1 VPYTPA
7 GHFAEGKNDPAFRT
21 KLAIGGDLAIQARA
35 AGFVFRVRDQDGF
48 GGEPAE
54 AGRPFVMARK
64 PRRAIWATARMR
76 TPRWPRRPSVV
87 PS

>member
-35 AGFVFRVRDQDGF
+35 AGFVFR
-48 GGEPAE
+48 
-54 AGRPFVMARK
+54 
-64 PRRAIWATARMR
+64 AIVADCAYGIR
-76 TPRWPRRPSVV
+76 TGSVASRRRPGGRS
-87 PS
+87 